1 MGGYMNE
8 DLEIS
13 ELFTSLQ
20 GESLHAGTGC
30 FFIRLSGCNL
40 NCRYCDTRY
49 ATGGASRR
57 MTVRDLVAAASAVRV
72 PLIELTGGEPLLQP
86 AAPVLLRALLGIP
99 ERTVLVETNGSLDI
113 SVIPDGAVAIVDVK
127 GPDSGAADSFDPGN
141 LGRLRPYDELKF
153 VIGSR
158 RDYEWARAFI
168 TAQAPVVRRVAAVH
182 FSPVGGAG
190 FEASSLAG
198 WIVEDGL
205 PVRLQLQ
212 LHRLLDMR

>member
-1 MGGYMNE
+1 MNE
-8 DLEIS
+8 ELQIS
-13 ELFTSLQ
+13 ELFTSIQ
-20 GESLHAGTGC
+20 GESLRAGTGC
-30 FFIRLSGCNL
+30 YFIRLSGCNL
-40 NCRYCDTRY
+40 HCRYCDTGY
-49 ATGGASRR
+49 AAGGASRR
-57 MTVRDLVAAASAVRV
+57 MTVRELVAAASAVRV

-86 AAPVLLRALLGIP
+86 ATPVLLRALLGIP

-113 SVIPDGAVAIVDVK
+113 SAIPDGAVAIVDVK
-127 GPDSGAADSFDPGN
+127 CPDSGAADSFDPGN

-168 TAQAPVVRRVAAVH
+168 AAQAPVVRRVAAVH

-190 FEASSLAG
+190 FEASALAG